1 VSAEAEAGAGA
12 AAGADAGAGVGPHG
26 LGIFARTFPRAS
38 AGEVATA
45 VAAAGFG
52 LVQLNL
58 SAVGLPTLPAAA
70 EQGPLDLGAVR
81 RAFDE
86 RGIGIWGLSASY
98 NMIHPDPVVREAQ
111 TDAAAAL
118 IGRAPELG
126 ATAVT
131 LCTGSRDPDDMW
143 RRHPGNDEPAAWHD
157 LRATLDRLLPA
168 AAAAG
173 VRLGIEPE
181 PGNVVSSAAR
191 ARRLLD
197 ELNGDAGLT
206 GIILDPANL
215 VTVATAG
222 QQGGILRE
230 AASLL
235 TGSIFCVHAKDVVAS
250 GYAAA
255 GTGLLDYSLI
265 FSLLAGMPA
274 GTPLIVQDAAEDDV
288 PRVRDFLLAQAGAA
302 GAAGLR
308 VPEPEVA
315 EPQVPEPRS

>member
-1 VSAEAEAGAGA
+1 MS
-12 AAGADAGAGVGPHG
+12 AAGDAGTGRRD
-26 LGIFARTFPRAS
+26 LGIFARTFPRSS

-45 VAAAGFG
+45 VSAAGYG

-58 SAVGLPTLPAAA
+58 SAVGLPTLPAPA
-70 EQGPLDLGAVR
+70 EHGQLDFGPVR
-81 RAFDE
+81 QAFDE

-98 NMIHPDPVVREAQ
+98 NMIHPDPAVRAAQ
-111 TDAAAAL
+111 TEAAVAL

-131 LCTGSRDPDDMW
+131 LCTGSRDPDNMW
-143 RRHPGNDEPAAWHD
+143 RRHPGNDEPAAWQD

-181 PGNVVSSAAR
+181 PGNVVADARR

-197 ELNGDAGLT
+197 ELGGDAGLT

-222 QQGGILRE
+222 QQGPILAE

-235 TGSIFCVHAKDVVAS
+235 AGSIFCVHAKDVVES

-255 GTGLLDYSLI
+255 GTGLLDYQLV
-265 FSLLAGMPA
+265 FRLLAGIPA
-274 GTPLIVQDAAEDDV
+274 DAPLIVQDAAEDDV
-288 PRVRDFLLAQAGAA
+288 ARVRDFLLAQAAAA
-302 GAAGLR
+302 GAGRLR
-308 VPEPEVA
+308 VPEPR
-315 EPQVPEPRS
+315 P

>member
-1 VSAEAEAGAGA
+1 MS
-12 AAGADAGAGVGPHG
+12 AAGDAGTGRRD
-26 LGIFARTFPRAS
+26 LGIFARTFPRSS

-45 VAAAGFG
+45 VSAAGYG

-58 SAVGLPTLPAAA
+58 SAVGLPTLPAPA
-70 EQGPLDLGAVR
+70 EHGQLDFGPVR
-81 RAFDE
+81 QAFDE

-98 NMIHPDPVVREAQ
+98 NMIHPDPAVREAQ
-111 TDAAAAL
+111 TDAAVAL

-131 LCTGSRDPDDMW
+131 LCTGTRDPDNMW

-181 PGNVVSSAAR
+181 PGNVVADARR

-197 ELNGDAGLT
+197 ELGGDAGLT

-222 QQGGILRE
+222 RRIPSWPKQPACWPARSSVCTPRTSSSPDTPPPVPGCWTT
-230 AASLL
+230 S
-235 TGSIFCVHAKDVVAS
+235 SCS
-250 GYAAA
+250 GCWP
-255 GTGLLDYSLI
+255 GC
-265 FSLLAGMPA
+265 PQ
-274 GTPLIVQDAAEDDV
+274 TP
-288 PRVRDFLLAQAGAA
+288 R
-302 GAAGLR
+302 
-308 VPEPEVA
+308 
-315 EPQVPEPRS
+315 

>member
-1 VSAEAEAGAGA
+1 MSAGQ
-12 AAGADAGAGVGPHG
+12 AGVTGQTRVTSQAGQHE

-38 AGEVATA
+38 AGEVAEV

-58 SAVGLPTLPAAA
+58 SAVGLPTLPAPA
-70 EQGPLDLGAVR
+70 EHGQLDFGPVR
-81 RAFDE
+81 QAFDE

-98 NMIHPDPVVREAQ
+98 NMIHPDPAVRGAQ
-111 TDAAAAL
+111 TEAAAAL

-131 LCTGSRDPDDMW
+131 LCTGSRDPDNMW
-143 RRHPGNDEPAAWHD
+143 RRHPGNDEPAAWDD

-197 ELNGDAGLT
+197 ELGPDAGLA

-222 QQGGILRE
+222 RQAGILRE
-230 AASLL
+230 AADLL
-235 TGSIFCVHAKDVVAS
+235 AGSVFCVHAKDVVVS

-255 GTGLLDYSLI
+255 GTGLLDYELV
-265 FSLLAGMPA
+265 FGVLAGLPA

-288 PRVRDFLLAQAGAA
+288 ARVRDFLLAHAGET

-308 VPEPEVA
+308 APA
-315 EPQVPEPRS
+315 PRA

>member
-1 VSAEAEAGAGA
+1 VSAGQKTTPATGQTEATAQTR
-12 AAGADAGAGVGPHG
+12 VTGPTGQHE

-38 AGEVATA
+38 AGEVAEA

-58 SAVGLPTLPAAA
+58 SAAGMPTLPPVADLG
-70 EQGPLDLGAVR
+70 ELDFGAVR
-81 RAFDE
+81 QAFGDRAV
-86 RGIGIWGLSASY
+86 RIWGLSASY
-98 NMIHPDPVVREAQ
+98 NMIHPDPAVRGAQ
-111 TDAAAAL
+111 TEAAAAL

-131 LCTGSRDPDDMW
+131 LCTGTRDPDNMW
-143 RRHPGNDEPAAWHD
+143 RRHPGNDEPAAWDD

-181 PGNVVSSAAR
+181 PGNVVSTAAR

-197 ELNGDAGLT
+197 ELGPDAGLA

-222 QQGGILRE
+222 RQADILRE
-230 AASLL
+230 AAALL
-235 TGSIFCVHAKDVVAS
+235 ADSVFCVHAKDVVES

-255 GTGLLDYSLI
+255 GTGLLDYELV
-265 FSLLAGMPA
+265 LTALPA

-288 PRVRDFLLAQAGAA
+288 ARVRDFLLAQAGGT

-308 VPEPEVA
+308 APA
-315 EPQVPEPRS
+315 PRP